1 MNKRVYFRKRCVKK
15 KKKNTINNLVSNLER
30 KVSIVRSVQELEY

>member
-1 MNKRVYFRKRCVKK
+1 MNKRVYFRKRCVK